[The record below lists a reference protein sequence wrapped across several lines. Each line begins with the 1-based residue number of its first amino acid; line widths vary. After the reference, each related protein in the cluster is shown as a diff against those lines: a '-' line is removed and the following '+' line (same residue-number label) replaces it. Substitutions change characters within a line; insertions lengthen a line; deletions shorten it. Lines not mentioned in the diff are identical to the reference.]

1 MFPPYR
7 LLLIACLFCL
17 QACTQWRYDLGE
29 PLAEIGLASH
39 GEATELGAVLQR
51 LGPPLRMA
59 AIEGGY
65 LLAWEHW
72 FIAEDTLGFSLGA
85 LGADFLTV
93 DWGTARATGE
103 FLLLTFDSEHRVNGG
118 GYAGW
123 DSDAGG
129 GRSLQP
135 LLGFVPIV
143 DVDDLLERLPQHRWG
158 AASLRSLPATLNAN
172 SAVDTGQ
179 SGLEQRGTPKAVGQ
193 HSLEINNR

>member
-1 MFPPYR
+1 VVAAYR
-7 LLLIACLFCL
+7 LLFIVALLSL
-17 QACTQWRYDLGE
+17 QGCTQWRYELGE
-29 PLAEIGLASH
+29 PLTERGLANH
-39 GEATELGAVLQR
+39 REGAPLAAVLQR

-59 AIEGGY
+59 AIDGGY

-72 FIAEDTLGFSLGA
+72 RIAEDTLGFSLGA
-85 LGADFLTV
+85 LGADFMTV
-93 DWGTARATGE
+93 DWGTARASGE
-103 FLLLTFDSEHRVNGG
+103 FLLLTFDGEHRVSGG
-118 GYAGW
+118 GYSGW
-123 DSDAGG
+123 DSEAGG

-158 AASLRSLPATLNAN
+158 AASLRSLPVTLNAD

-179 SGLEQRGTPKAVGQ
+179 AGLEQRGTPKAVGQ

>member
-1 MFPPYR
+1 MPARYR
-7 LLLIACLFCL
+7 LPLLACLICL

-29 PLAEIGLASH
+29 PLAEIGLAGH
-39 GEATELGAVLQR
+39 GEGAELGAVLRR

-59 AIEGGY
+59 AIDEGY

-72 FIAEDTLGFSLGA
+72 YIAEDTLGLSLGA

-103 FLLLTFDSEHRVNGG
+103 FLLLTFDSEHHLTGG

-123 DSDAGG
+123 DSEAGG

-135 LLGFVPIV
+135 LVGFVPIV

-158 AASLRSLPATLNAN
+158 AASLRSLPVTLNAN

-179 SGLEQRGTPKAVGQ
+179 AGLEQRGTPKAVGQ

>member
-1 MFPPYR
+1 MAAPHR
-7 LLLIACLFCL
+7 LLLIAWLLCL
-17 QACTQWRYDLGE
+17 QGCTQWRYDLGE
-29 PLAEIGLASH
+29 PLAEIGLADQ

-59 AIEGGY
+59 AVEGGY

-72 FIAEDTLGFSLGA
+72 HIAEDTLGISLGA

-118 GYAGW
+118 GYADW
-123 DSDAGG
+123 DSEAGG

-135 LLGFVPIV
+135 LLGIVPIV

-158 AASLRSLPATLNAN
+158 AASLRSLPVTLNAN
-172 SAVDTGQ
+172 SGIDTGQ
-179 SGLEQRGTPKAVGQ
+179 AGLEQRGTPKAAGQ